1 MTSADLIAHRIEK
14 RLDEH
19 AECIKIL
26 YVDAKTQL
34 QNIEAQRDEMI
45 KWHETMLKQKVIWK
59 SLHDRTSE
67 RFEKVEMLQ
76 AAVQNLNDE
85 NEKLR
90 AQNDAIRAEI
100 ANLRIVIPTL
110 PATGEERIPPCDD

>member
-100 ANLRIVIPTL
+100 ANLRIVIP
-110 PATGEERIPPCDD
+110 PCDD

>member
-34 QNIEAQRDEMI
+34 QNIETQRDEMI

>member
-34 QNIEAQRDEMI
+34 QNIETQRDEMI
-45 KWHETMLKQKVIWK
+45 KWHETMLRQKVIWK

>member
-19 AECIKIL
+19 AECIKML

-34 QNIEAQRDEMI
+34 QNIETQRDEMI
-45 KWHETMLKQKVIWK
+45 KWHETMLRQKVIWK